1 MTYEEMIRA
10 AMTDGA
16 NPEDIAKNF
25 TEALNKV
32 QKENSVKTARWARME
47 EIEDHFTDCM
57 EEERFGSDNIG
68 ELAAL
73 IYAPQHPEWTAEDI
87 DKYVKAIN
95 ESARMSARFIGVQ
108 DKRKALSIFED
119 EIGKAIDSALE
130 EAFDKKSTNVDNSRK
145 GSVTKSDEDAILEF
159 LSKLK

>member
-1 MTYEEMIRA
+1 MNYEEMIRA
-10 AMTDGA
+10 AMAGGA
-16 NPEDIAKNF
+16 NSEDIAKGF
-25 TEALNKV
+25 TEALNKI
-32 QKENSVKTARWARME
+32 QKESDTKTARWEKMK

-57 EEERFGSDNIG
+57 NEECFGYDNIG

-73 IYAPQHPEWTAEDI
+73 IYSPQHSEWTAEDI
-87 DKYVKAIN
+87 DKYVRAVN
-95 ESARMSARFIGVQ
+95 ESARMSARFTGVQ
-108 DKRKALSIFED
+108 DKQEVLSIFED

-130 EAFDKKSTNVDNSRK
+130 EVFTKKPTNVDSSRK